1 MRRGRFAVLAMLAVA
16 FAAVVIPVA
25 DAGHGVITSFGSS
38 SGSPAL
44 GGTFN
49 APRGIAVNETG
60 AGGVVPGTIYVADS
74 TNNRIGL
81 FSASGGFVSAWGQ
94 DVIQTGGPG
103 DTGTGFE
110 VCDVAANCKAG
121 VGGPWGGE
129 LTAVRGVAVDQSTGD
144 VYVTEGA
151 RVQRFTATGSFVR
164 IWGAGVVTG
173 GATGTGTLANSSTA
187 VSAVATTSKAF
198 AVGQPITGAGI
209 QAGTTIAAVGAGTIT
224 LSKPTTASAAGTGV
238 VLTAP
243 TGAGNVALNERQTV
257 TLGANTTG
265 GTFTLTYTTPN
276 PSNTT
281 GTTAA
286 IPFNASAA
294 SVQSALEALAN
305 IAVGDIAVSG
315 AAGGPWTVEFQGTR
329 FADTDVNQ
337 LGGSATGLTVSS
349 GSRSVRFAAVVVGG
363 AGAEVCAVAV
373 ECALPKNGSGAGQ
386 FLSATVSG
394 QPAVAPSGNVYVPDP
409 GNFRVQEFTAS
420 GAFVRMWGWDVIQTG
435 GSGDT
440 GTAFEICSVAA
451 QCKVGVPGSGNGQF
465 SWDHPTAVAADSAGN
480 VYAADGGNVRV
491 QKFDSTG
498 GYLSS
503 LAPGGVVTQAA
514 PSYDLAFNRST
525 GRLLVGSN
533 VPPTLERRIE
543 EFDAGGVL
551 RDTHLVGAAIGDAG
565 GIGVDSPA
573 GRIYLSHTADNRILV
588 IGPESPPEATISPV
602 TNVGATSARLNG
614 VVTPP
619 GGGLTARYRFEY
631 STDGTSWTRFP
642 TSDVDVGSDPAPVT
656 VHQDVTGLSANT
668 LHHVRMVASTGSS
681 AAATDT
687 SATIDFTTDAAPPS
701 IAETTAEAVTQTTA
715 GLRARIDPG
724 NLATT
729 YRFEW
734 GATDAYGQR
743 APSVDPVISGS
754 GERTVAAPI
763 AGLQPDTA
771 YHFRVVAT
779 NAEGTVPGPD
789 VVFTTLNTAG
799 LPANRAYELVS
810 PADGVTVEREGA
822 GVRLQASSDGQRLVW
837 PLAPGLLDASTR
849 DADGW
854 TADRLPGGEY
864 RYFSRDLSCG
874 VLAAGDDLFRRNP
887 DGSQT
892 VLSNL
897 APTNA
902 PLPADAEQYG
912 SVGASE
918 DCGHVVFATLY
929 SYPAIGASG
938 LYEWDHGTLR
948 NAGVLPDG
956 GIATKAALGA
966 IGGQN
971 AWNAVSESGSRIFFS
986 ATSNDGNDAG
996 KPALFV
1002 RRDGAN
1008 TVKASASKTA
1018 VVNQGA
1024 VYQLA
1029 SKSGSRVLFLANY
1042 GLTSSTSAGPTDGNC
1057 ALAPPLSCDL
1067 YAYDVA
1073 TGDLTDLSA
1082 HTGESGGAMVAGVLG
1097 ASDDASHVYFAAR
1110 GQLVP
1115 GRGRSVA
1122 ANFSHGSYNVY
1133 LAHAGQRHFVGLL
1146 RGAEVSASAKRN
1158 GALVGRSTA
1167 PSSPWASR
1175 VTADGRHLLFPSSA
1189 DVTGYDSGG
1198 VTEAYLYSADDDATV
1213 CVSCRRDGQPSVG
1226 AAAGSDASTT
1236 PLASDG
1242 STGHRNPL
1250 QPPRTLSADGSRVF
1264 FEKPDALATGAVSGH
1279 DNVYEWRDGQVALL
1293 ASGAPAGSATRT
1305 RFEDASDSGDDAF
1318 LSTREALLPQ
1328 DVDGDLDVYA
1338 VRVDGGLPWT
1348 PPETRPPI
1356 VDPPPLF
1363 ETPLPRAKLSVKGLS
1378 RTQRARLAAGKRVR
1392 LAVKVNRAGKVSV
1405 KGVAKLGRRRTTV
1418 IAGSRRAKGAGT
1430 VEIPVT
1436 LTKAARTRIAKVGS
1450 LRVTLTVRLA
1460 GARKRVVR
1468 SVVLRRSA

>member
-1 MRRGRFAVLAMLAVA
+1 MRRGRFAVLALLAVA

-25 DAGHGVITSFGSS
+25 DAGHGVIKSFGST
-38 SGSPAL
+38 SGNPAL
-44 GGTFN
+44 GGTLKG
-49 APRGIAVNETG
+49 PRGLAVNETG
-60 AGGVVPGTIYVADS
+60 AGGVAPGTIYVTDGTS
-74 TNNRIGL
+74 NRIGL
-81 FSASGGFVSAWGQ
+81 FSSSGGFADAWGQ
-94 DVIQTGGPG
+94 DVIQTGGSG
-103 DTGTGFE
+103 DTGTGVE
-110 VCDVAANCKAG
+110 VCGVAASCQAG
-121 VGGPWGGE
+121 TTGGWGGAF
-129 LTAVRGVAVDQSTGD
+129 TAPRGVAVDQSTGD
-144 VYVTEGA
+144 VYVTENT

-164 IWGAGVVTG
+164 AWGAGVVTG
-173 GATGTGTLANSSTA
+173 GATGTGTLANSSTT
-187 VSAVATTSKAF
+187 VSAVVTTSKAF

-209 QAGTTIAAVGAGTIT
+209 QEGTTIAAVGGGTIT
-224 LSKPTTASAAGTGV
+224 LSKPTTTSAAGTGV
-238 VLTAP
+238 ALTAP
-243 TGAGNVALNERQTV
+243 AGAGNVPLNERQTV
-257 TLGANTTG
+257 TLGTNTTG
-265 GTFTLTYTTPN
+265 GTFTLTATPN
-276 PSNTT
+276 PLGTSA
-281 GTTAA
+281 TTAP

-305 IAVGDIAVSG
+305 IAVGDVAVSG
-315 AAGGPWTVEFQGTR
+315 PAGGPWTVEYQGAR
-329 FADTDVNQ
+329 FADTDVGQ
-337 LGGSATGLTVSS
+337 LFASASGLTVSS
-349 GSRSVRFAAVVVGG
+349 GSRTVRVATVV
-363 AGAEVCAVAV
+363 AGAAGPELCAAAV
-373 ECALPKNGSGAGQ
+373 ECAFGKGASGAGQ
-386 FLSATVSG
+386 FATTSSSVL
-394 QPAVAPSGNVYVPDP
+394 PAVAPSGNVYVPDP

-420 GAFVRMWGWDVIQTG
+420 GAFVRMWGWDVVQTG
-435 GSGDT
+435 GSGDS
-440 GTAFEICSVAA
+440 GTAFEICSVAE
-451 QCKVGVPGSGNGQF
+451 QCKAGVGGNGNGQF
-465 SWDHPTAVAADSAGN
+465 NSGPTAVAVDSAGN
-480 VYAADGGNVRV
+480 VYAADGWNARV

-498 GYLSS
+498 SYLSS
-503 LAPGGVVTQAA
+503 LSPGSATPQGD
-514 PSYDLAFNRST
+514 PGYDLAFNRAT
-525 GRLLVGSN
+525 ERLLVGSN
-533 VPPTLERRIE
+533 VAPTLERRIE

-551 RDTHLVGAAIGDAG
+551 RDTHLAGVGIGDAG
-565 GIGVDSPA
+565 GIGVDAPT
-573 GRIYLSHTADNRILV
+573 GRIYLSQPAENRILV
-588 IGPESPPEATISPV
+588 IGPESPPEATISPA

-614 VVTPP
+614 TVTPP
-619 GGGLTARYRFEY
+619 GGGLSARYRFEH
-631 STDGTSWTRFP
+631 STDGTNWTRFP
-642 TSDVDVGSDPAPVT
+642 AADVDVGSDPAPVT

-668 LHHVRMVASTGSS
+668 LHHVRLVASTGSS

-701 IAETTAEAVTQTTA
+701 IAETTAGAVTQTTA
-715 GLRARIDPG
+715 TLRARIDPN
-724 NLATT
+724 NLATS

-734 GATDAYGQR
+734 GSTDAYGQR
-743 APSVDPVISGS
+743 APSVDPVVLGS
-754 GERTVAAPI
+754 GERTAEAPI
-763 AGLQPDTA
+763 AGLQPDTT

-789 VVFTTLNTAG
+789 TVFTTLNTAG

-810 PADGVTVEREGA
+810 PDGVTVEREGD
-822 GVRLQASSDGQRLVW
+822 GVRLQASADGQRLVW

-874 VLAAGDDLFRRNP
+874 VLADGDNLFRRDP
-887 DGSQT
+887 GGSRT

-902 PLPADAEQYG
+902 PLPGGGERYG
-912 SVGASE
+912 SVAASE
-918 DCGHVVFATLY
+918 DCGHVVFETPYA
-929 SYPAIGASG
+929 YPSVGASG

-948 NAGVLPDG
+948 NVGVLPG
-956 GIATKAALGA
+956 GGVAAKATLGA

-971 AWNAVSESGSRIFFS
+971 AWNAISESGSRIFFS

-1002 RRDGAN
+1002 RRDGAS

-1042 GLTSSTSAGPTDGNC
+1042 GLTSTTSAGPTDGNC
-1057 ALAPPLSCDL
+1057 AFSPPLSCDL

-1082 HTGESGGAMVAGVLG
+1082 HTAESGGAMVAGVLG

-1133 LAHAGQRHFVGLL
+1133 LAHAGQHHFVGLL

-1226 AAAGSDASTT
+1226 GAAGDDAAAT

-1264 FEKPDALATGAVSGH
+1264 FEKPDALATGAVSGR

-1293 ASGAPAGSATRT
+1293 ASGSPADPATRM

-1318 LSTREALLPQ
+1318 LSTREALLPR

-1348 PPETRPPI
+1348 PPEIRPPI

-1378 RTQRARLAAGKRVR
+1378 RAQRARLAAGKRVR

-1405 KGVAKLGRRRTTV
+1405 KGVAKLGGRRTTV
-1418 IAGSRRAKGAGT
+1418 LAGSRRAKGAAT
-1430 VEIPVT
+1430 VEIPIA
-1436 LTKAARTRIAKVGS
+1436 LKRAARARIARAGS
-1450 LRVTLTVRLA
+1450 LRVTLTVRFA
-1460 GARKRVVR
+1460 GVRKGVVR
-1468 SVVLRRSA
+1468 SVVLRRSAPR